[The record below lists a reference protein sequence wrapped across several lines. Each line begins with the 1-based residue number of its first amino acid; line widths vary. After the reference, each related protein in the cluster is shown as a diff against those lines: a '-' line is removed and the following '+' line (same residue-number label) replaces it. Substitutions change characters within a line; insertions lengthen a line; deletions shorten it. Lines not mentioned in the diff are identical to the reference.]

1 MGILRWLKQLIP
13 THPPR
18 RDIARLDADDED
30 DLDIIDE
37 SVDLSGGPLKPHHL
51 RKALRD
57 PRLLPKKRRSKKKLF
72 TQEQAGRLFSE
83 TLRTRNRK
91 IRDLLPDEDQLN
103 RYGLPVWKCEA
114 DIAQALELS
123 VKELRFFSIHRQ
135 METCPHYFTFAIPK
149 RNGDKRLIMAPKR
162 RLKRIQR
169 RLNRMLV
176 QRLPVSAHAHG
187 FLPHRSIRT
196 GAEPH
201 VGRKV
206 VIHLDIKDFF
216 PSVTFARVRGLFIAL
231 GYGYPEAAILAVLMT
246 EAQRQPVEIDGQR
259 YHVPVGHRYCV
270 QGAPTSPG
278 ICNAIVMRMDRRLG
292 GLARQFEFNYTRYAD
307 DITFSGDDP
316 DGVGKLLR
324 LIRQIVESEGFVLNQ
339 SKTRIMRQGRR
350 QTVTGVTVN
359 QDLGLSRRER
369 RRIRAQI
376 HQMQK
381 QSVNG
386 EIDLYERKQL
396 KGKLAHLRMLNPKQA
411 EALTP
416 EGLREFQG

>member
-1 MGILRWLKQLIP
+1 MGIFGWLKQLIQTQP
-13 THPPR
+13 AK
-18 RDIARLDADDED
+18 RDIARLDVDDEN

-37 SVDLSGGPLKPHHL
+37 SVDLSGGPLKPNHL
-51 RKALRD
+51 RRALRD
-57 PRLLPKKRRSKKKLF
+57 PRLLPKKRRSKKKQF
-72 TQEQAGRLFSE
+72 TQDQAARLFSQ
-83 TLRTRNRK
+83 TLRTRNRN

-103 RYGLPVWKCEA
+103 RYSLPVWRTEA

-149 RNGDKRLIMAPKR
+149 RNGDRRLIMAPKR
-162 RLKRIQR
+162 RLKEIQR
-169 RLNRMLV
+169 RLNRLLI
-176 QRLPVSAHAHG
+176 QQLPVSDCAHG

-216 PSVTFARVRGLFIAL
+216 PSVTFARVRGLLIAL
-231 GYGYPEAAILAVLMT
+231 GYGYAEATILAVLMT

-259 YHVPVGHRYCV
+259 YHVPVGRRYCV

-278 ICNAIVMRMDRRLG
+278 ICNAIVMRMDRRLS
-292 GLARQFEFNYTRYAD
+292 GLARQFKFNYTRYAD
-307 DITFSGDDP
+307 DITFSGDHGDA
-316 DGVGKLLR
+316 VGKLLR
-324 LIRQIVESEGFVLNQ
+324 LIHQIVTSEGFTLNQ

-359 QDLGLSRRER
+359 QNLGLSRQQ
-369 RRIRAQI
+369 RRILRAQI

-381 QSVNG
+381 QHADGKVDSVK
-386 EIDLYERKQL
+386 LKQL
-396 KGKLAHLRMLNPKQA
+396 QGKLAYLRMLNPKQA
-411 EALTP
+411 EALTL
-416 EGLREFQG
+416 EGLE